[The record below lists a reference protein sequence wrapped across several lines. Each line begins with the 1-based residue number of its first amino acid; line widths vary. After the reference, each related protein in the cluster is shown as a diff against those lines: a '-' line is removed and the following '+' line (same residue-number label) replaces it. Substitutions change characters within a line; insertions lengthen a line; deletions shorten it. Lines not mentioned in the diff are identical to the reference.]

1 MTVFGRHWDEHWPKI
16 RESWQ
21 AEVNADDTVI
31 ICGDTSWA
39 MQLET
44 AVADLDEL
52 AALPGNKILL
62 RGNHDYW
69 WSTIKKLEQ
78 YRNEMGFD
86 RIRFLFNNA

>member
-21 AEVNADDTVI
+21 TAVTADDTVI

-39 MQLET
+39 MQLEE

-52 AALPGNKILL
+52 AALPATRYCCAVTTIIGGARL
-62 RGNHDYW
+62 R
-69 WSTIKKLEQ
+69 
-78 YRNEMGFD
+78 R
-86 RIRFLFNNA
+86 